1 MYPNQGLVYPNT
13 ILFPPLLPLTRTH
26 PRFWLPRTAVRH
38 LLPTFLFF
46 QACIFITLERCIT
59 LFSLFLFSF
68 ILFTFHI
75 CIGFRA
81 CTMHGLRDK
90 IGQERNFERANGL
103 RCTARISRPAGR
115 LACMGWPVGFFWGG
129 LIAPQNNVILDTN

>member
-59 LFSLFLFSF
+59 LFPLFLFSF
-68 ILFTFHI
+68 ILFTFYI
-75 CIGFRA
+75 CISFRA
-81 CTMHGLRDK
+81 CTMHALQDK
-90 IGQERNFERANGL
+90 TKTREKFRAGERPSMHGPRLAS
-103 RCTARISRPAGR
+103 RRPACSHG
-115 LACMGWPVGFFWGG
+115 LACRIFLGFS
-129 LIAPQNNVILDTN
+129 